1 MAIINLTWDNVDG
14 IVCQVHEIFNQERNT
29 LLAEALGVTEALDAG
44 DEVYSW
50 LLPRENNKKILE
62 AMPDWHKPK
71 TKHIYIKVNAQ
82 RNEENEDSAYVPILK
97 LSLKE
102 DWYRL
107 GNAWPSIT
115 IPFAKWTSWDTDV
128 LVLYLKDTD
137 KVPQGPAGDLVKK
150 LFTIAQKHNELTEK
164 IEQAVTT
171 MREFLGQH
179 RTLQTALK
187 ECPAIMSYVPD
198 WMKQELKRVPPKRTR
213 RPPIPKAEKKE
224 IDMSQLVTQATIA
237 KLNL

>member
-1 MAIINLTWDNVDG
+1 MAIINLTWETVDG
-14 IVCQVHEIFNQERNT
+14 IVGQVHEIFNQERNA
-29 LLAEALGVTEALDAG
+29 LMAEAIEAPNVG

-50 LLPRENNKKILE
+50 ILPRENNKKILE

-82 RNEENEDSAYVPILK
+82 RNGVNDDTTYAPILR
-97 LSLKE
+97 LNLKE

-107 GNAWPSIT
+107 GNAWPGINT
-115 IPFAKWTSWDTDV
+115 PFAEFAAWDGNV
-128 LVLYLKDTD
+128 LSLYLKDTD
-137 KVPQGPAGDLVKK
+137 KVPQGPAGDFVKS
-150 LFTIAQKHNELTEK
+150 LFAVAQKHNELTERVK
-164 IEQAVTT
+164 QATNT

-187 ECPAIMSYVPD
+187 ECPAVMSYVPD
-198 WMKQELKRVPPKRTR
+198 WMKQELNRVPPKRTR